1 MIVFC
6 EYRESVMEVY
16 ALLLQQ
22 KPLIK
27 PKVFIGQG
35 AITQRQQLNVITI
48 NLMFFKM
55 NFNEKLFVGDSVF
68 RSG

>member
-1 MIVFC
+1 
-6 EYRESVMEVY
+6 MEAY

-35 AITQRQQLNVITI
+35 TITQRQQLNVNKKIYVYHEFI
-48 NLMFFKM
+48 CIFKI
-55 NFNEKLFVGDSVF
+55 F
-68 RSG
+68 

>member
-1 MIVFC
+1 
-6 EYRESVMEVY
+6 MEAY

-35 AITQRQQLNVITI
+35 GITQRQQLHVT
-48 NLMFFKM
+48 
-55 NFNEKLFVGDSVF
+55 D
-68 RSG
+68 